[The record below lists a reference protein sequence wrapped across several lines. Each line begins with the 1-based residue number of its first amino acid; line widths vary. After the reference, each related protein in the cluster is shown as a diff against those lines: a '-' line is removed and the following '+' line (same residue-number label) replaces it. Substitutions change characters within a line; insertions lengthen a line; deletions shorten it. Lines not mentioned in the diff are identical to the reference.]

1 MNPEIS
7 TVKTRSNLRL
17 ILLWMFGLMGVSAL
31 ALAAI
36 AVNLLTLNREAAALR
51 KAMFAATGV
60 SAKTVVQLD
69 IGPAWIAASRAIVAC
84 VPQVPDEA
92 RLALKAARRACVGVY
107 QIPHGTQVRDGAALM
122 ARADEMMAAR
132 GWTRTVGVMQK
143 SQTVLLYVPKEAES
157 GDVLHLCVAV
167 CEGSQIVVV
176 SAEVAAQPLQELIAL
191 KGGFRGAQRALR

>member
-1 MNPEIS
+1 
-7 TVKTRSNLRL
+7 
-17 ILLWMFGLMGVSAL
+17 MGVSAL
-31 ALAAI
+31 GLAVI
-36 AVNLLTLNREAAALR
+36 AVNLLTLNRETAALR

-69 IGPAWIAASRAIVAC
+69 IGPAWMLASRAVVAL

-107 QIPHGTQVRDGAALM
+107 EIPHGTQGRDGAALIVK
-122 ARADEMMAAR
+122 ADEMMAAR

-143 SQTVLLYVPKEAES
+143 SQTVLLYMPKEAES

-176 SAEVAAQPLQELIAL
+176 SAEVAAQPLQELIAQ
-191 KGGFRGAQRALR
+191 KGGFKGARLALR